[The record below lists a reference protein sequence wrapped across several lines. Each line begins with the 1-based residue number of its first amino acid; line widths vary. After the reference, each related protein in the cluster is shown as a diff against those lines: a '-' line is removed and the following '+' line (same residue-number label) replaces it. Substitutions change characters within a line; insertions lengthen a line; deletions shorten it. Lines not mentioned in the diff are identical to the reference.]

1 MSIFIQQLINGLSIG
16 SIYALMAVGYSLVYS
31 ILNFSNFAHGG
42 VIMLGAYF
50 GLYAVNLLGMPFLG
64 ALIIAALMA
73 GARSCSTGKNRIQ
86 PAAQKKRTAA
96 VLYHFG
102 HGRFH
107 IP

>member
-1 MSIFIQQLINGLSIG
+1 MGVFIQQVINGLSIG

-50 GLYAVNLLGMPFLG
+50 GLYKFTGPAVFRRFDRSG
-64 ALIIAALMA
+64 ADGRACGGNFGEDRLYPSAEEKCSAAL
-73 GARSCSTGKNRIQ
+73 
-86 PAAQKKRTAA
+86 
-96 VLYHFG
+96 LYHFS
-102 HGRFH
+102 HGCVY